1 VITPTSG
8 CDCNGGT
15 SAFRW
20 HHGSV
25 QQVRDALATAIRD
38 RVAGPDGQQRA
49 RALLEA
55 EGPRRF
61 AEGRPIRR
69 VHGDPAAFVGGVRA
83 LLLQSLHP
91 LAMAGVA
98 QHSDYRHDPWGR
110 LQRTADFLAATT
122 FGTVDQAD
130 EAVARVKQV
139 HRRVRGR
146 AADGRPY
153 AANDP
158 HLLLWVHLAEV
169 DSFLAAHQAYGAQRL
184 TPAEAD
190 AYVADTAVVARAL
203 GAERSPTSVA
213 ELRAALAAFRPEL
226 GATPEARDVAR
237 YLFTAPVPFAA
248 RGAYTVLFA
257 AASGLLPWW
266 ARWELR
272 LPILPVTDRM
282 LVPIAGQ
289 ALVRTM
295 RWVLTPAPLG

>member
-1 VITPTSG
+1 
-8 CDCNGGT
+8 
-15 SAFRW
+15 
-20 HHGSV
+20 V
-25 QQVRDALATAIRD
+25 QQVRDLLAGAIRE
-38 RVAGPDGQQRA
+38 RVAGPDGGARA
-49 RALLEA
+49 RSLLSA
-55 EGPRRF
+55 EGPRWF
-61 AEGRPIRR
+61 ADDRPIRR
-69 VHGDPAAFVGGVRA
+69 VHGDVATFVGGLRA

-98 QHSDYRHDPWGR
+98 QHSDFRTDPWGR

-122 FGTVDQAD
+122 FGTVDEA
-130 EAVARVKQV
+130 EAAVARVKDV

-158 HLLLWVHLAEV
+158 HLLAWVHIAET

-184 TPAEAD
+184 TAAEAD
-190 AYVADTAVVARAL
+190 GYVADAAVVARAL
-203 GAERSPTSVA
+203 GVPDPPTSVR

-226 GATPEARDVAR
+226 YAIPEARDTAR
-237 YLFTAPVPFAA
+237 FLFAAPVPLAA
-248 RGAYTVLFA
+248 RGPYTVLFA

-272 LPILPVTDRM
+272 LPILPVSDRT
-282 LVPIAGQ
+282 LVPVAGQ

-295 RWVLTPAPLG
+295 RWVLTPSRPG